1 MCVYFGRF
9 VAETSERVLFG
20 ACVYNV
26 NVCVCVCV
34 VGMWQITMLGDAVG
48 TFTTASGLGE

>member
-20 ACVYNV
+20 DACIMSM
-26 NVCVCVCV
+26 CVCV

-48 TFTTASGLGE
+48 TFTTACGLGE